1 MQSPSSSLVKCII
14 CYVRVFVK
22 CNEKEKML
30 GCEYQGEIYHILCT
44 VDFREVIEST
54 VYESL
59 VRALDSEL

>member
-1 MQSPSSSLVKCII
+1 
-14 CYVRVFVK
+14 
-22 CNEKEKML
+22 ML